1 MKSSSPSAAR
11 VRPRRD
17 AEVLAAAAEVF
28 YERGYADATVQD
40 VARALGILKG
50 SLYHYI
56 ETKEDLLY
64 RLLEQVHGEVQ
75 QVLDEVAAIK
85 GLSPLERI
93 GLYVRRQVHYN
104 LDNLERISVYYHDID
119 HLSES
124 RRAEIIAKRRD
135 HNHFISGLVRAA
147 QQRGEVDPTVSPSL
161 TSNCIFGTIIWPY
174 RWYRPDGRIQRDE
187 IADVCARYAIG
198 GLLGAGVAQP
208 HHEVAATATLP
219 PTRQSQVAEV
229 ATSLRGSIESVAPV
243 TRFDGASSAP
253 DCLPESVEHGLTEVR
268 ARR

>member
-1 MKSSSPSAAR
+1 MKSSSPSAPR

-28 YERGYADATVQD
+28 YHRGYADATVQD
-40 VARALGILKG
+40 VAHALGILKG

-75 QVLDEVAAIK
+75 EVLDEVAAIK
-85 GLSPLERI
+85 GLPPLERI

-104 LDNLERISVYYHDID
+104 LDNLERISVYYHDIN

-124 RRAEIIAKRRD
+124 RRTEIIAKRRG

-147 QQRGEVDPTVSPSL
+147 QESGEVDATLNPWLVS
-161 TSNCIFGTIIWPY
+161 NYIFGTIIWTY
-174 RWYRPDGRIQRDE
+174 RWYRPDGRIGRDE
-187 IADVCARYAIG
+187 IADSCARFAIG
-198 GLLGAGVAQP
+198 GLLGPVPLGRI
-208 HHEVAATATLP
+208 
-219 PTRQSQVAEV
+219 TR
-229 ATSLRGSIESVAPV
+229 
-243 TRFDGASSAP
+243 
-253 DCLPESVEHGLTEVR
+253 
-268 ARR
+268 